1 LTKLLWQHFLA
12 QKRLVAQ
19 LRRAGRK
26 HQN

>member
-1 LTKLLWQHFLA
+1 LTKLLWQHSIA

-19 LRRAGRK
+19 LRRADRT